1 MKAKKLEI
9 LYKQGK
15 LREAEEMIAK
25 IVPDYKPINQATE
38 IRDFIEA
45 KLTIK

>member
-1 MKAKKLEI
+1 MEI

-15 LREAEEMIAK
+15 LKEAEAMITM
-25 IVPDYKPINQATE
+25 INPEYNTISQATE